1 MCMENLT
8 YQEKEVLE
16 LLKLGLINKEIA
28 VKLNISVHTV
38 KTHLE
43 NIYRKLGVLNR
54 VQAVVVAIRRGVLNI
69 KG

>member
-1 MCMENLT
+1 MENLT

-28 VKLNISVHTV
+28 VKLNVSVHTV

-54 VQAVVVAIRRGVLNI
+54 VQAVYVSIKRGILKI
-69 KG
+69 ED